1 MGVGEGCQ
9 VERRYSK
16 VGGRRGRG
24 SASIPYHLY
33 RVPDPTRRRM
43 VRVPEQTAEKT
54 AVSSPLVSTG
64 SSQESEEKVEAVPE
78 SQYMAVHGTHGV
90 LLGTISSH
98 QTEPQ
103 ARGYKFTEFGVLKQ
117 GRRAVGAAAILVTW
131 RPMRSVREP
140 RRWYAGSRS
149 GRHIGIAV
157 QVCTLIGRPFFCTE
171 PLARGCSTVRT
182 ATRYIPR
189 VTCKAR
195 V

>member
-1 MGVGEGCQ
+1 
-9 VERRYSK
+9 
-16 VGGRRGRG
+16 
-24 SASIPYHLY
+24 
-33 RVPDPTRRRM
+33 M